1 MKLSIYSSRSVA
13 LCFDRRRHQHVRH
26 RNGIQKPSWGI
37 PRHRSKRRSHHHK
50 EQERTFQIESLWRSL
65 IYRYRIFVWN
75 PSKRHKRKENPR
87 GQTTRIS
94 RRLSITLRD
103 GSSHLRSSNR
113 LHGRSHNDR
122 DRNRSH
128 HGDAR
133 GSNRSHASAW

>member
-1 MKLSIYSSRSVA
+1 MELSIYSSGSVA
-13 LCFDRRRHQHVRH
+13 LCFGRRRHQHVRH

-37 PRHRSKRRSHHHK
+37 PRHRPKRGSHHHK
-50 EQERTFQIESLWRSL
+50 EQERAFQVESLWQSFV
-65 IYRYRIFVWN
+65 YRYRIFVWN

-94 RRLSITLRD
+94 RCLSTTLRD
-103 GSSHLRSSNR
+103 GSSRLRSSNR
-113 LHGRSHNDR
+113 LHGRSHNDH
-122 DRNRSH
+122 DHNRSH